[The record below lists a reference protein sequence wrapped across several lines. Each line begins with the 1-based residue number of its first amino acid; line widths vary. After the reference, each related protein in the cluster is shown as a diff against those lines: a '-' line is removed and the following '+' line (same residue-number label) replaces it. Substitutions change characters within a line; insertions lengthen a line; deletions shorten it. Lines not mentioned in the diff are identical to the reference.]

1 MKIYLCIR
9 TYLTVALAY
18 GLLKI
23 EVDILRQVL
32 WVKRASF
39 LIYGILGN
47 DDVQTFLYD
56 KNTYTLHLM
65 TFIIFGKPIKAKNSL
80 NIHF

>member
-18 GLLKI
+18 GLLKL

-47 DDVQTFLYD
+47 DVVQTFLYD
-56 KNTYTLHLM
+56 KNTYTLHFM
-65 TFIIFGKPIKAKNSL
+65 TFIIFVKPIKAKNSL